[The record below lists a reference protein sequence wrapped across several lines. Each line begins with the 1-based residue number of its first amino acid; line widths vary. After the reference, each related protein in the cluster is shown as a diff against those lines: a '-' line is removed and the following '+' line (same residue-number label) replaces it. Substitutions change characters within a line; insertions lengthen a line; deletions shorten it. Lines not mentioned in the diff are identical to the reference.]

1 MDLPGTSSPSLLENR
16 KRPAGSV
23 RLDYAMPLSTG
34 DKLGPYEIVSPIG
47 EGGMGE
53 VYKARDTRLERS
65 VAIKVL
71 PEHIAKREDLRAR
84 FEREARAVASLNH
97 PNICVVHDIGS
108 QDGHGYMVMEYMEGE
123 TLAARI
129 AKGALPLE
137 QALKFAVQIADAL
150 DRAHR
155 AGVTHRD
162 VKPANIML
170 TRDGVKV
177 LDFGLAKSSASQKP
191 GPEDATIV
199 AGLTTEG
206 TILGT
211 PQYMAP
217 EQFEGKEADARADIW
232 AFGAVLYEMVT
243 GQKAFQGKNYSSL
256 IASILAAEPPP
267 MTVEP
272 FTPVWLERLVRRCL
286 AKDPEDRWQSM
297 RDIVLELRTPPQD
310 AVTVAAPRPSRWLW
324 IASVAVMT
332 LIAILGWGL
341 WLRKTSEPVMPAKF
355 DVNPPPGSRFASI
368 GGTGGGSAISPD
380 GRTLAFVATNAKGV
394 MLLHI
399 RPLESLE
406 AQALPGTDGAG
417 RPFWSPDSKSIG
429 FGAQGKLKRIDLS
442 GGRPMTLCDLPFARG
457 GTWSEDGQIL
467 FADRDR
473 GLKRIAA
480 TGGTPVAVTT
490 ENKQAGERNHY
501 YPQYLPGGKQFLYLV
516 RYQEE
521 EKNAIFVGSMDG
533 KAAVKVVESGYRAV
547 YDASTKRL
555 LYMQGVGVLMSRKL
569 ELDPPRLSGEAVT
582 VAEGIRVTINNRYAE
597 YSVSG
602 NGTLYYGRGS
612 GIQKVQFV
620 WRDRAGKQ
628 LEVVGQPVEASF
640 GYSLSPDGSRVAYG
654 ASSSGG
660 PLEVWVLELARGIST
675 RITFNG
681 GRSPEWSPDGKQLY
695 YMNGKGIQRKA
706 ADGSGGEELLLQAGV
721 ADIPTGVSP
730 DGKVLLYGN
739 VDIRKLSLSSVLSGE
754 QKSEAYLETKYRE
767 GLAVFSPDGRWV
779 AYYANESGRHEIYV
793 EGYPE
798 RRGKWLV
805 SSEGGTFPQW
815 RGDGKELYWS
825 KPDGTLMAASM
836 VLQAGGVPVGRA
848 EPLFR
853 ATGQGNYFRSAK
865 DGKRFLVAEAE
876 GSQQELPMVVQL
888 NYAARLGK

>member
-1 MDLPGTSSPSLLENR
+1 
-16 KRPAGSV
+16 
-23 RLDYAMPLSTG
+23 
-34 DKLGPYEIVSPIG
+34 
-47 EGGMGE
+47 MGE

-97 PNICVVHDIGS
+97 PNICVVHDIGP
-108 QDGHGYMVMEYMEGE
+108 GYMVMELIEGE

-129 AKGALPLE
+129 AKGALPLD
-137 QALKFAVQIADAL
+137 QALKFGVQIADAL

-177 LDFGLAKSSASQKP
+177 LDFGLAKSTTKL
-191 GPEDATIV
+191 GPDEKTLV

-256 IASILAAEPPP
+256 IASILAAEPPA
-267 MTVEP
+267 MSVAP

-286 AKDPEDRWQSM
+286 AKDPEERYYSM
-297 RDIVLELRTPPQD
+297 HDVVLDLRTPTQE
-310 AVTVAAPRPSRWLW
+310 AVAATVAKANRWPWAL
-324 IASVAVMT
+324 AAVL
-332 LIAILGWGL
+332 LISTILGWGP
-341 WLRKTSEPVMPAKF
+341 WLRKTSEPAMPVKLE
-355 DVNPPPGSRFASI
+355 VPPPPGSKFAPI
-368 GGTGGGSAISPD
+368 GDIGGSAISPD

-394 MLLHI
+394 ALLYI

-406 AQALPGTDGAG
+406 AQALPGTEEAG

-429 FGAQGKLKRIDLS
+429 FVSQGKLKRIDVS
-442 GGRPMTLCDLPFARG
+442 GGSPMTLCDVSIARG

-467 FADRDR
+467 FADRAS

-480 TGGTPVAVTT
+480 SGGTPVVVTT
-490 ENKQAGERNHY
+490 VNKQAGELFHY
-501 YPQYLPGGKQFLYLV
+501 YPQYLPGGKQYLYLV
-516 RYQEE
+516 RYAEE
-521 EKNAIFVGSMDG
+521 EKNAIYVGSSDG

-555 LYMQGVGVLMSRKL
+555 LYMQGTGVLMARKL
-569 ELDPPRLSGEAVT
+569 EVDPPRLSGEAVT
-582 VAEGIRVTINNRYAE
+582 VAEGVRLSNFNRYSE
-597 YSVSG
+597 FSVSG
-602 NGTLYYGRGS
+602 NGTLYYGRGNGS
-612 GIQKVQFV
+612 GKVQFG

-628 LEVVGQPVEASF
+628 IEVVGQPVEADIY
-640 GYSLSPDGSRVAYG
+640 YSLSPDGSRVAYG
-654 ASSSGG
+654 ASSNGG
-660 PLEVWVLELARGIST
+660 QNEVWVMEMARGLST
-675 RITFNG
+675 RLTFNG
-681 GRSPEWSPDGKQLY
+681 GRSPQWSPDGKQLY
-695 YMNGKGIQRKA
+695 YWNGKGIHRKA
-706 ADGSGGEELLLQAGV
+706 ADGSGGEEFLSKTGTNEW
-721 ADIPTGVSP
+721 PTSVSP
-730 DGKVLLYGN
+730 DGKVLLYG
-739 VDIRKLSLSSVLSGE
+739 VADIRKLGLDGE
-754 QKSEAYLETKYRE
+754 RKSEAYLETKYSE
-767 GLAVFSPDGRWV
+767 GFAVFSPDGRWV
-779 AYYANESGRHEIYV
+779 AYRSDESGRQEIYV

-805 SSEGGTFPQW
+805 SSEGGSNPQW

-825 KPDGTLMAASM
+825 KADGMLMAASI
-836 VLQAGGVPVGRA
+836 VLQAAGVQVGRA
-848 EPLFR
+848 EALFR
-853 ATGQGNYFRSAK
+853 STGQFGYFENAK
-865 DGKRFLVAEAE
+865 DGKRFLVAEPE
-876 GSQQELPMVVQL
+876 VSQQEFPMVVVE
-888 NYAARLGK
+888 NWAARLPK